1 MFEERKMPR
10 ISDFKLLIIG
20 AFFMINPMI
29 AFVDVIPDFFGC
41 ARIVY
46 ALHRLSSVSPELE
59 NAGVYFKYMI
69 FSALGRF
76 LLLFAIP
83 NMDETMM
90 LSMAL
95 VFGVIEVGIMLMGM
109 PALYDGLAYL
119 NVRYGGKAQ
128 EMPELKIVGIAFIGA
143 RGFLSMLP
151 YIESLMIKEETE
163 DSISAAV
170 DELATGSY
178 TLLLTLV
185 NVVVTLIFAIF
196 WIAMMIYYLRNLIKD
211 KEFCERVY
219 DAYNEKN
226 YKEPE
231 FFLRRT
237 LLFALKL
244 LMWSAPFLFDL
255 LGDGKNVIPDVIFA
269 AGAVWAAWLLRKR
282 FDDMKP
288 VMISGIVYGVISVVN
303 LLVYNNFMK
312 ERFYARFDMVLIRFA
327 GEYYLAIAVAAVE
340 TIALIVFA
348 YYLRRVFMPM
358 VETHSVQIV
367 PKEFIRSALNN
378 EKFVQVSHRLLNAYT
393 AILVA
398 VAVSGTGLTA
408 LLLPF
413 PEYHLIHTALN
424 ISFFVL
430 SIILTSRM
438 EKGIL
443 VRYERPS
450 DV

>member
-10 ISDFKLLIIG
+10 VTDFTLLIIG
-20 AFFMINPMI
+20 ALFMINPMI

-41 ARIVY
+41 ALIVY

-59 NAGVYFKYMI
+59 EAEKYFKYMI
-69 FSALGRF
+69 FASAGRV
-76 LLLFAIP
+76 LILFANP
-83 NMDETMM
+83 GFDDVMLLTMAM
-90 LSMAL
+90 
-95 VFGVIEVGIMLMGM
+95 VFGVIDVGIMLAGM
-109 PALYDGLAYL
+109 PVFYEGLAYL

-128 EMPELKIVGIAFIGA
+128 EMPEFKIVGIAFIGA

-151 YIESLMIKEETE
+151 YIESLMIEEQTDE
-163 DSISAAV
+163 SISAAV

-178 TLLLTLV
+178 TLLLMLV
-185 NVVVTLIFAIF
+185 NVVVTLIFAAF
-196 WIAMMIYYLRNLIKD
+196 WIVMLWTYLRAFIKD
-211 KEFCERVY
+211 REFCERVY
-219 DAYNEKN
+219 AAYEEKN
-226 YKEPE
+226 HKEPE

-237 LLFALKL
+237 LLFAVKI

-269 AGAVWAAWLLRKR
+269 VGAVWAAWILRKR
-282 FDDMKP
+282 FEDMKP
-288 VMISGIVYGVISVVN
+288 VMISGAVYGVLSVVN
-303 LLVYNNFMK
+303 FFVYNGFMQK
-312 ERFYARFDMVLIRFA
+312 RFFARFDMVLIRFA
-327 GEYYLAIAVAAVE
+327 SEYYVAIAFSVIE
-340 TIALIVFA
+340 TVALIVFA

-367 PKEFIRSALNN
+367 PREFVRSARNN
-378 EKFVQVSHRLLNAYT
+378 EIYVQNSHKLLNAYT
-393 AILVA
+393 ALLVT

-413 PEYHLIHTALN
+413 PEYHLIHTAFN
-424 ISFFVL
+424 IAFFVVSL
-430 SIILTSRM
+430 VLTSRM

-443 VRYERPS
+443 ARYERAS

>member
-1 MFEERKMPR
+1 
-10 ISDFKLLIIG
+10 
-20 AFFMINPMI
+20 MI

-41 ARIVY
+41 ALIVY

-59 NAGVYFKYMI
+59 NAEVYFKYMI

-119 NVRYGGKAQ
+119 NVRYSGKAQ

-196 WIAMMIYYLRNLIKD
+196 WIAMMIYYLRNFIKD
-211 KEFCERVY
+211 KEFCQRVY
-219 DAYNEKN
+219 DAYDEKN
-226 YKEPE
+226 HKEPE

-282 FDDMKP
+282 FDGMKP
-288 VMISGIVYGVISVVN
+288 VMISGIVYGVVSIVN

-340 TIALIVFA
+340 TVALIVFA

-378 EKFVQVSHRLLNAYT
+378 
-393 AILVA
+393 
-398 VAVSGTGLTA
+398 GTWSLYAST
-408 LLLPF
+408 
-413 PEYHLIHTALN
+413 T
-424 ISFFVL
+424 
-430 SIILTSRM
+430 
-438 EKGIL
+438 
-443 VRYERPS
+443 
-450 DV
+450 